1 MGKMGLDLKSRALL
15 SKTLIQLFADEWHCI
30 PSLVVIW
37 PKANLRPDSL
47 EIPEVGT

>member
-30 PSLVVIW
+30 PSLVVIR
-37 PKANLRPDSL
+37 PKANFKARFPGDS
-47 EIPEVGT
+47 